1 MFEWKLDAFF
11 WLVLP
16 IAILEAAR
24 IARSEL
30 KQQRRTLPVALVF
43 GGIELLIVGVCAA
56 TASPL
61 VFLTLIALRHALIS
75 VREAQVWYRRLMK
88 TILMGATLLV
98 LMASGV
104 ESFNAIAATD
114 LSPLV
119 QRTILALVG
128 MTCVLAIMPVR
139 IADEPK
145 ETLVA
150 PLPLILFTRVAL
162 PIGAHEPQFA
172 IVVPVVAAG
181 LSLICALWLMSAGKR
196 ANQFEPSSL
205 VSEILVCERGVIL
218 AFVWM
223 GLSSGDDL
231 AEVGGL
237 VFWCSG
243 ALALLALEASLRRR
257 PLPKPMAFFS
267 LAMAVS
273 LPGTIGF
280 VGEDLLANG
289 LLELRPV
296 LAAVFMGVTAI
307 NAAALYLA
315 LVNIIVDLRDENP
328 PHLPQPAEGRP
339 SFMMLTSAGLAV
351 VIGLAPGPFVD
362 LATQAHTAVVHHPN
376 HHLEAGE
383 AEEAGHGGMAPL
395 DVAPLNGVL
404 PAAASA
410 APSAT
415 H

>member
-1 MFEWKLDAFF
+1 MLDWKLDAFF

-16 IAILEAAR
+16 IAVLEAAR

-30 KQQRRTLPVALVF
+30 KLQRRALSGALSF
-43 GGIELLIVGVCAA
+43 AAIELLIIGICAA

-61 VFLTLIALRHALIS
+61 VYLVLISLRHAIIS
-75 VREAQVWYRRLMK
+75 IREGQLWDRRLMK
-88 TILMGATLLV
+88 TTLMGAALVV

-104 ESFNAIAATD
+104 SSFNAIAGTD

-119 QRTILALVG
+119 QRAILALVG
-128 MTCVLAIMPVR
+128 ATCVLAILPVR

-150 PLPLILFTRVAL
+150 PLALILFTRVAL

-172 IVVPVVAAG
+172 VLVPIVAAA
-181 LSLICALWLMSAGKR
+181 LSLVCALWLMSAGTR

-218 AFVWM
+218 SFVWM
-223 GLSSGDDL
+223 GLASGDDL

-237 VFWCSG
+237 VYWWSG

-257 PLPKPMAFFS
+257 PLPKPMAFFA

-280 VGEDLLANG
+280 IGEDLLANG
-289 LLELRPV
+289 LLELRPM

-315 LVNIIVDLRDENP
+315 LVNIIVDLRDEHP
-328 PHLPQPAEGRP
+328 PHLPQPVDGRP
-339 SFMMLTSAGLAV
+339 STMMLTTAGLAL

-362 LATQAHTAVVHHPN
+362 LATRAHTAVVHHPN
-376 HHLEAGE
+376 RHLEADVESGLE
-383 AEEAGHGGMAPL
+383 SNVGGASGVGSPLGAVHESAP
-395 DVAPLNGVL
+395 A
-404 PAAASA
+404 
-410 APSAT
+410 